1 MTDMLQLA
9 LDSLR
14 EYEKGLKYFED
25 VLLPMDKLS
34 DVARL
39 AELRIGFAQAL
50 ELRRIAAALETL
62 TTAITFDPVSLT
74 LHIGEE

>member
-14 EYEKGLKYFED
+14 EYEREMGKDGGIGN
-25 VLLPMDKLS
+25 VG
-34 DVARL
+34 RL